1 MTLPKINKFSKDFLD
16 TLKAQGVSSKDLKLI
31 KRMRGIT
38 IKDFGVG
45 EISKDTVIR
54 QNVTFEYDYLE
65 SE

>member
-1 MTLPKINKFSKDFLD
+1 MILPKINKFPKDFLN
-16 TLKAQGVSSKDLKLI
+16 TLKAQGISSKDLKLI

-65 SE
+65 GE